1 MKMIKKPFLL
11 IFIPLF
17 IMVLILF
24 LAVSQNG
31 ADSAKQKTR
40 TDKEHTMNIADKG
53 NLETAVV
60 GGGCFWCLEAV
71 FERVEGVVAVRAGYA
86 GGTVGN
92 PSYEEVCTGSTGH
105 AEVVEITYDDT
116 LISYD
121 EILDIFWLAHD
132 PTTLNRQG
140 NDVGTQYRSII
151 LYRDDEQKK
160 AALESKNKAPDK
172 LKLTQPIV
180 TEIKPLTVFYPAEDY
195 HQDYYD
201 NNRGQG
207 YCIFV
212 IHPKL
217 KKLGLE

>member
-1 MKMIKKPFLL
+1 MRRKTFLL
-11 IFIPLF
+11 IFVPLVMIFLVLFF
-17 IMVLILF
+17 IVNQ
-24 LAVSQNG
+24 SG
-31 ADSAKQKTR
+31 ADSVKPGTR
-40 TDKEHTMNIADKG
+40 MDKEHTMNSADNT
-53 NLETAVV
+53 NLETAVL

-71 FERVEGVVAVRAGYA
+71 FERVEGVVAVRSGYA
-86 GGTVGN
+86 GGTVEN
-92 PSYEEVCTGSTGH
+92 PSYEEVCSGSTGH
-105 AEVVEITYDDT
+105 AEVVELTYDST
-116 LISYD
+116 LISYH

-151 LYRDDEQKK
+151 LYRNEEQKK
-160 AALESKNKAPDK
+160 AALESKQKAPEK
-172 LKLTQPIV
+172 LRLTQPVV
-180 TEIKPLTVFYPAEDY
+180 TEIKLLTAFYPAEDY